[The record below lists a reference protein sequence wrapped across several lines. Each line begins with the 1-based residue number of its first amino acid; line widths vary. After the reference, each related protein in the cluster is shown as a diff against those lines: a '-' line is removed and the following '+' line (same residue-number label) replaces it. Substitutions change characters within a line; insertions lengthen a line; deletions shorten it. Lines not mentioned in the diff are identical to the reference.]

1 MVKFVFSKKATKFDK
16 TFSVDLTIT
25 TYHGLWTPNEGIN
38 QRNLKSLFDTIITL
52 ILMITKGP

>member
-38 QRNLKSLFDTIITL
+38 QRNLKFWIDVADKICFGRT
-52 ILMITKGP
+52 